1 MNPSQ
6 LLTIEIPVELYSRL
20 MQQAVTQGHSLNQ
33 LITYWLTL
41 QLLRQE
47 QLAALEMRLSQQSRP
62 ELQAQA
68 IAILENIPSREVPK
82 WDERELI

>member
-1 MNPSQ
+1 MNQSQ

-47 QLAALEMRLSQQSRP
+47 QLAALEIRLSQQSLP
-62 ELQAQA
+62 ELRAKA
-68 IAILENIPSREVPK
+68 ISILDNLPSREVPA
-82 WDERELI
+82 WDKRELI

>member
-1 MNPSQ
+1 MNQSQ

-47 QLAALEMRLSQQSRP
+47 QLAALEIRLSQQSLP
-62 ELQAQA
+62 ELRAQA
-68 IAILENIPSREVPK
+68 ISILDNLPSREVPA
-82 WDERELI
+82 WDKRELI